1 MILAKKNY
9 GESAKGILNGKHT
22 KLTLKVRIYYKDKY
36 DGSLFLS

>member
-1 MILAKKNY
+1 MEKVQRGY
-9 GESAKGILNGKHT
+9 SMVKHT